1 LWPVA
6 AELQSRLNRN
16 QRSQNLLSIK
26 PSCFAIYLTTD
37 TRGDPVMGSSA
48 KKVTFIGLG
57 NMGSNIANCLLAGGI
72 DLTVWNRTASKM
84 TPLIERGAKPAAS
97 AKEAARGADVVLT
110 SLTDDQSVLDTL
122 QGDQGILAG
131 LPPGSVHVCL
141 ATISPRCADELEQIH
156 TKHGSFYISGPVV
169 GPTAA
174 AASGQLLSYVAGDP
188 AAIERARPVCMA
200 YSKQVIAISE
210 RPSIANCMKLAINF
224 NVVST
229 LELIGESYAFAEKC
243 GIPLACL
250 RDFYQQMWF
259 AHPGPKMYA
268 EKLRARD
275 FGGGGGFVMKGG
287 LKDVRLMLATA
298 EANGI
303 QLETAN
309 IVERKLRKGIEA
321 GMEDADW
328 SAFYEITR
336 REAGLP

>member
-1 LWPVA
+1 
-6 AELQSRLNRN
+6 
-16 QRSQNLLSIK
+16 
-26 PSCFAIYLTTD
+26 
-37 TRGDPVMGSSA
+37 MGSSA
-48 KKVTFIGLG
+48 KKVAFIGLG
-57 NMGSNIANCLLAGGI
+57 NMGSNIANRLLAGGI

-84 TPLIERGAKPAAS
+84 TPLIERGAKPAVS
-97 AKEAARGADVVLT
+97 AKEAARGANVVLT
-110 SLTDDQSVLDTL
+110 SLMDDQSVLDNL

-131 LPPGSVHVCL
+131 LPLGSVHVCL
-141 ATISPRCADELEQIH
+141 TTISPRCADELEQAH

-174 AASGQLLSYVAGDP
+174 AANGQLLSYVAGDP
-188 AAIERARPVCMA
+188 AAVEIVRPICMT

-229 LELIGESYAFAEKC
+229 LELIGETYAFAEKC
-243 GIPLACL
+243 DIPLVYL

-259 AHPGPKMYA
+259 AHPGAKMYT
-268 EKLRARD
+268 EILRARD
-275 FGGGGGFVMKGG
+275 FGGSGGFTMKGG

-298 EANGI
+298 EENGV
-303 QLETAN
+303 QLETGN

-321 GMEDADW
+321 GMGDADW
-328 SAFYEITR
+328 SAFYEVTR